1 MRVTEHPR
9 FKKSY
14 KERVS
19 KNRKLAEAFIEALEL
34 FLEDPKNPI
43 LRDHALT
50 GSMYGYR
57 SFEAANDLLVV
68 YLVVKKGIVFYD
80 IGNHNQVY
88 SR

>member
-1 MRVTEHPR
+1 MRVTWHPR

-19 KNRKLAEAFIEALEL
+19 KNRRLAEAFIEALEL
-34 FLEDPKNPI
+34 FLEDSKNPI

-57 SFEAANDLLVV
+57 SFEVTDDLLVI
-68 YLVVKKGIVFYD
+68 YLMVKKGIILYD